1 MVATAVPWLAL
12 HMFDGLLRPLYLL
25 PMAVMLCLA
34 RQYCGGIRA
43 ALTLHVLNNLIA
55 MALVLALAPGPHP

>member
-1 MVATAVPWLAL
+1 MVATTIPWLAL

-25 PMAVMLCLA
+25 PMGVMLCLA

-43 ALTLHVLNNLIA
+43 SITLHVLNNVMA
-55 MALVLALAPGPHP
+55 MWPVLLLHS